1 MSVIYQI
8 LVILAALVVLA
19 ELLREKSVKF
29 KLQAALVL
37 IPLVLRALKIA

>member
-1 MSVIYQI
+1 MSAIYQ
-8 LVILAALVVLA
+8 VIVLLAALVVLA
-19 ELLREKSVKF
+19 GLLTEKSLKF

>member
-1 MSVIYQI
+1 VSLVYQL

-19 ELLREKSVKF
+19 ELLSEKSIKF